1 MASAQYKRDDDAVSS
16 KEGSESMAST
26 EAHDGPADK
35 TEKSHTLNLPT
46 GVAVL
51 NNGDHDADSS
61 MGLQESGT
69 GAVVLPWRLKVP
81 ALVLVIFFTLGSNYT
96 QSSLSPL
103 KSTIRKQV
111 PGVTNAKYG
120 VISSSDQLINGVLP
134 IFSGIIIDYYGPSF
148 GSLASSTFILLGAV
162 VRAIG
167 GQKASFPIILG
178 GQILFGIG
186 STTIE
191 TAQSKLYTHW
201 YRGTAKG
208 GRGWIGFVY
217 GLDIAMGRVF
227 NLSGNLSA
235 IPITQSTG
243 KWYFAFWVG
252 AILCAVTLGLNIAY
266 VLIERSLPKEARIV
280 TGIQV
285 ARQARQKAEV
295 DKKSV
300 SSYADE
306 SLQRPL
312 TPFSKEHFKFVA
324 ISIKA
329 IPAAFWFIAIS
340 QLLQAGVVGAYSSN
354 LSETIENTRG
364 TTKLTAGYTSAIG
377 QIIPIVMTPL
387 VGLCFDLF
395 GRRMW
400 FVSATAALWVVVF
413 SLLAYSSVHP
423 LVPVILG
430 SVALSSNAIP
440 FIASIPLLV
449 PSQACIG
456 TAFGLWKALN
466 SAGSTVVDIAVGA
479 IQDRAPA
486 GKSQYDNMF
495 YFMIALKAVDIL
507 YGAGYHFVDKKYF
520 GGVLRLNEADRV
532 KKEAMETEADRR
544 QGLRP
549 AIKGWTIFGLVVA
562 VCLIATS
569 YVLYIVYSM

>member
-1 MASAQYKRDDDAVSS
+1 MSS
-16 KEGSESMAST
+16 T
-26 EAHDGPADK
+26 
-35 TEKSHTLNLPT
+35 LPT
-46 GVAVL
+46 LSHRATNVPSTSNDQSLEAETKKEHSVD
-51 NNGDHDADSS
+51 GDLSPPS
-61 MGLQESGT
+61 LQEDSGSSIDLLEPGT
-69 GAVVLPWRLKVP
+69 GAVVLPWRVKVP
-81 ALVLVIFFTLGSNYT
+81 AMMCVIFFTLGSNYT

-103 KSTIRKQV
+103 KSTIKKQV

-120 VISSSDQLINGVLP
+120 VIASSDQLINGILP

-148 GSLASSTFILLGAV
+148 GSLVSSSFILLGAV

-167 GQKASFPIILG
+167 GQRSSFPIILG

-208 GRGWIGFVY
+208 GRGWIGFIY

-235 IPITQSTG
+235 IPITNSTG
-243 KWYFAFWVG
+243 KWYWAFWVG
-252 AILCAVTLGLNIAY
+252 AILCAVTLAINIVY
-266 VLIERSLPKEARIV
+266 VFVERSLPKEAQIV
-280 TGIQV
+280 TGLQV
-285 ARQARQKAEV
+285 ARRSRRHAIEAE
-295 DKKSV
+295 DEKRHTKSDSNDGV
-300 SSYADE
+300 TE
-306 SLQRPL
+306 FQPL
-312 TPFSKEHFKFVA
+312 TPFSKEHFKFIA

-329 IPAAFWFIAIS
+329 IPAAFWFIVVS
-340 QLLQAGVVGAYSSN
+340 QLLQAGVVGAYTSN
-354 LSETIENTRG
+354 LSEAIEITRG

-400 FVSATAALWVVVF
+400 VVSATAALWVLVF
-413 SLLAYSSVHP
+413 SLLAYSEVHP

-430 SVALSSNAIP
+430 SLALSSNAIP

-456 TAFGLWKALN
+456 TAFGIWKAFN
-466 SAGSTVVDIAVGA
+466 SAGSTIVDIAVGA
-479 IQDRAPA
+479 IQDRTPTE
-486 GKSQYDNMF
+486 KNQYSNMF
-495 YFMIALKAVDIL
+495 YFMIALKAVDIF
-507 YGAGYHFVDKKYF
+507 YGFGYDFVDRRYF
-520 GGVLRLNEADRV
+520 GSVLRLNEARRV
-532 KKEAMETEADRR
+532 AKEANETDVDRQ

-549 AIKGWTIFGLVVA
+549 PRKEWTLFGIAVA
-562 VCLIATS
+562 VALITTS
-569 YVLYIVYSM
+569 

>member
-1 MASAQYKRDDDAVSS
+1 MSAFATSPHPISLDPMYGVNNDSSPTFDRQSRDSRHALSDDDGKKGGLGGNDVPVLASGEDFESS
-16 KEGSESMAST
+16 IDLE
-26 EAHDGPADK
+26 
-35 TEKSHTLNLPT
+35 EK
-46 GVAVL
+46 
-51 NNGDHDADSS
+51 
-61 MGLQESGT
+61 GT
-69 GAVVLPWRLKVP
+69 GAVVLPWRVKVP

-120 VISSSDQLINGVLP
+120 VIASSDQLINGILP
-134 IFSGIIIDYYGPSF
+134 IFSGIVIDYYGPSF
-148 GSLASSTFILLGAV
+148 GSLFSSSFILLGAV

-167 GQKASFPIILG
+167 GQRASFPIILG

-243 KWYFAFWVG
+243 KWYWAFWVG
-252 AILCAVTLGLNIAY
+252 AILCAVTLGINIAY
-266 VLIERSLPKEARIV
+266 VFIERSLPKEARIV
-280 TGIQV
+280 TGLQV
-285 ARQARQKAEV
+285 ARRAHRQAVEPREKPV
-295 DKKSV
+295 DGFEEGV
-300 SSYADE
+300 G
-306 SLQRPL
+306 RPL
-312 TPFSKEHFKFVA
+312 TPFSKDHFKFVA

-354 LSETIENTRG
+354 LSETIEITRG
-364 TTKLTAGYTSAIG
+364 TTKLTAGYTSSIG
-377 QIIPIVMTPL
+377 QIIPIVMTPI

-400 FVSATAALWVVVF
+400 FVSATAALWVIVF
-413 SLLAYSSVHP
+413 SLLAYTSVHP

-456 TAFGLWKALN
+456 TAFGLWKAFD
-466 SAGSTVVDIAVGA
+466 SAGSTIVDIAVGA
-479 IQDRAPA
+479 IQDRAPP

-495 YFMIALKAVDIL
+495 YFMIALKAVDVL
-507 YGAGYHFVDKKYF
+507 YGFGYHIIDKRYF
-520 GGVLRLNEADRV
+520 GSVLRLSEADRV
-532 KKEAMETEADRR
+532 KKEAHGTNVDRR

-549 AIKGWTIFGLVVA
+549 ARRSWTILGLVVA
-562 VCLIATS
+562 VSLITTS
-569 YVLYIVYSM
+569 